1 MPRCVRGLV
10 REFATVVSVG
20 EESSRCSRLREGGEN
35 AGKRPNL
42 GDAACGGTIRG
53 LVVWSGTLT
62 SFLRYSQPV
71 VSGKGVG
78 MNRVR
83 AVIVL
88 ILLIM
93 LAVTLGG
100 AFWTRGVM
108 TYLPFLQARKG
119 NWTGAYV
126 PHGIVDQRPW
136 QTAATLGALAQSAEE
151 KELAREAERLAD
163 HEVDQAFSQSLR
175 QASLAKPNLS
185 GKALAL
191 QQRVNELQEIIKN
204 DQARIAS
211 LTAGAGPKTV
221 GAVSNGSD
229 LEIAKAQL
237 GLDQTELADSLE
249 DFARESGDRRVVLQ
263 QELAARQ
270 AAMKQYRD
278 RASTDNGQTAVATAE
293 QYTTLAQQLSTW
305 RSLRN
310 RKQLIAQAGQLA
322 SADVAALT
330 EDQARLKT
338 EAAGLGA
345 KSVGES
351 SSERIERLRQIGA
364 QQNIQSILDDR
375 LGAQQQ
381 LVALY
386 RRWGEQVEIQRRI
399 VVHLILQSLAWI
411 AAISIMVILAGGALQ
426 LGLEKMV
433 RDPRQKQTLKTVL
446 NLGMQLVGLLL
457 ILLTIFGVPR
467 QTPTILGL
475 ATAGLTVVFQ
485 DFILA
490 FCGWFVLMG
499 PNGVRVRDW
508 VEIDGVGGEVVQL
521 GLFRTWLLETG
532 NWTASGHPT
541 GRRVSFL
548 NGYAI
553 RGKYFNFSTVGQWM
567 WDEIKVSVPPGTD
580 IHALLNG
587 IYEAT
592 VKTTEADAKM
602 AEMEWKRVTHEEG
615 SPQFSAMP
623 SVNLRPG
630 GAGVDIVIRY
640 ITRAGVRLE
649 TRNHLFAMIVELMQ
663 GVSKGDRSLAPPS
676 RYGNLKG

>member
-1 MPRCVRGLV
+1 
-10 REFATVVSVG
+10 
-20 EESSRCSRLREGGEN
+20 
-35 AGKRPNL
+35 
-42 GDAACGGTIRG
+42 
-53 LVVWSGTLT
+53 
-62 SFLRYSQPV
+62 
-71 VSGKGVG
+71 